1 MITWWWCCPTQK
13 LAEDNRRVVERWI
26 NLLRLREWPNCG
38 PSHRANIITDL
49 WKMDSKNLV
58 SQGLGAI
65 ASNILTAV
73 SPLWMFSMS
82 ISAPCPTHPFPLTLG
97 FPPALLQPHQ
107 CWWSIWWAQLGL
119 DGSTQDFGH
128 VSALC
133 CLELG
138 FQQRLFAWLAHRK
151 LFPRQFIGCVRAVV
165 GLFPQ
170 VVVMA
175 HLSDWI

>member
-1 MITWWWCCPTQK
+1 MNQLVVMITWWWCCPTQK

-82 ISAPCPTHPFPLTLG
+82 ISAPCPSTPSLPLDSG
-97 FPPALLQPHQ
+97 VSSSSSSAPPMLVVNLMSPAGSGWLYPGLRACFSPLLLRA
-107 CWWSIWWAQLGL
+107 W
-119 DGSTQDFGH
+119 
-128 VSALC
+128 VSA
-133 CLELG
+133 EV
-138 FQQRLFAWLAHRK
+138 
-151 LFPRQFIGCVRAVV
+151 ICVTC
-165 GLFPQ
+165 P
-170 VVVMA
+170 
-175 HLSDWI
+175 